1 MKTKKMVLT
10 ALLMA
15 FAIIIP
21 VVFGGFLRITIPP
34 FSATLASH
42 VPLFLSMFLG
52 PLPAVIVALGSALGF
67 LLTST
72 TVIAA
77 RALMHVGVAFIGAHL
92 LKNKHSYWTT
102 MIILAPIHGL
112 LEALIVIPFVGFS
125 FYQSLVIVGI
135 GTVLHHIMDAVITR
149 AVLPVMKAASPF
161 FKEEI
166 TLSNK

>member
-15 FAIIIP
+15 FSIIIP

-52 PLPAVIVALGSALGF
+52 PLPAVIVALGSAVGF
-67 LLTST
+67 FMTSLP
-72 TVIAA
+72 VIAA
-77 RALMHVGVAFIGAHL
+77 RALMHVGVAFIGAYL
-92 LKNKHSYWTT
+92 LKNRHGYWKT
-102 MIILAPIHGL
+102 MIILAPIHGV
-112 LEALIVIPFVGFS
+112 LESLIVIPFGFS
-125 FYQSLVIVGI
+125 FYQSLVVVGI
-135 GTVLHHIMDAVITR
+135 GTVLHHIMDAMITR
-149 AVLPVMKAASPF
+149 AILPVMKVASPF